1 MNIYEKINEWL
12 ATTYQPLNEWLYF
25 NATPMIVGTVAMNS
39 VSGDRVYK
47 RFVDG
52 SVQRRVIFAID
63 MVLSYDDAGTS
74 DVNMNAINEVNK
86 FSEWIEEQLSLQ
98 NVPDFGN
105 NRTIDSIVVLTNVP
119 SLLIDNTNGLAK
131 YQFQARI
138 EYKDESEVI
147 KNG

>member
-25 NATPMIVGTVAMNS
+25 NATPMVVGTVAMNS

-63 MVLSYDDAGTS
+63 MVLSYDDVGTS

-105 NRTIDSIVVLTNVP
+105 NKTIESIEVLTNVP

>member
-98 NVPDFGN
+98 NVPNFGK
-105 NRTIDSIVVLTNVP
+105 NRTIESIEVLTNVP

>member
-98 NVPDFGN
+98 NVPDFGK
-105 NRTIDSIVVLTNVP
+105 NRTIESIEVLTNVP
-119 SLLIDNTNGLAK
+119 SLLVDNTNGLAK

>member
-12 ATTYQPLNEWLYF
+12 ATTYKPLNEWLYF

-63 MVLSYDDAGTS
+63 MVLYYDDAGTS

-105 NRTIDSIVVLTNVP
+105 NKTIESIEVLTNVP

>member
-12 ATTYQPLNEWLYF
+12 ATTYKPLNEWLYF

-98 NVPDFGN
+98 NVPNFGK
-105 NRTIDSIVVLTNVP
+105 NRTIESIEVLTNVP

>member
-12 ATTYQPLNEWLYF
+12 ATTYKPLNEWLYF

-105 NRTIDSIVVLTNVP
+105 NKTIESIEVLTNVP

>member
-105 NRTIDSIVVLTNVP
+105 NKTIESIEVLTNVP
-119 SLLIDNTNGLAK
+119 SLLVDNTNGLAK

>member
-105 NRTIDSIVVLTNVP
+105 NKTIESIEVLTNVP

>member
-1 MNIYEKINEWL
+1 MNINEKINEWL

-52 SVQRRVIFAID
+52 SVQRRVVFAID

-74 DVNMNAINEVNK
+74 DVNMDAINEVNK
-86 FSEWIEEQLSLQ
+86 FSEWIEGQLSLQ
-98 NVPDFGN
+98 IVPNFG
-105 NRTIDSIVVLTNVP
+105 
-119 SLLIDNTNGLAK
+119 
-131 YQFQARI
+131 
-138 EYKDESEVI
+138 
-147 KNG
+147 KN

>member
-52 SVQRRVIFAID
+52 SVQRRVVFAID

-98 NVPDFGN
+98 NVPNFGK
-105 NRTIDSIVVLTNVP
+105 NRTIESIEVLTNVP